1 MSLRSHVG
9 SLQILG
15 VGAGRQAP
23 LSREALEESPLL
35 GDKLGISLTKIASD
49 ATRKITA
56 FQGQVTCYSFSSWCS
71 FEQKRNENLN

>member
-1 MSLRSHVG
+1 MG

-15 VGAGRQAP
+15 AGAGRQAR

-49 ATRKITA
+49 VTRKITA

-71 FEQKRNENLN
+71 FEQKSNKNLK